1 VDYQKRDRRFGGL
14 GLPDKPAAAASDNE
28 WVEVAGS
35 LAR

>member
-14 GLPDKPAAAASDNE
+14 GTAAANDNE